1 MTNHLGK
8 HRFVYFQAI
17 ASQHIGRQGRT
28 FFLTNRRQLC
38 RITDEHQPASLP
50 GIDILNKVIK
60 QPARTEHGTRQTI
73 VGYHRRF
80 IYNEKGMLMQI
91 VVDGK
96 VIDFIGKAL
105 LSIDFLMNGVS
116 GMTCIMSKDFGCSP
130 RRCQKHTLLFQAVER
145 LHQRPNQGG
154 LSRTCIAF

>member
-1 MTNHLGK
+1 M
-8 HRFVYFQAI
+8 
-17 ASQHIGRQGRT
+17 
-28 FFLTNRRQLC
+28 
-38 RITDEHQPASLP
+38 
-50 GIDILNKVIK
+50 NKVIK

-116 GMTCIMSKDFGCSP
+116 GMTRIMSKDFGSL
-130 RRCQKHTLLFQAVER
+130 TLLSDEQ
-145 LHQRPNQGG
+145 P
-154 LSRTCIAF
+154 